1 MQPVQKKK
9 ESLLFEGHHVRQRK
23 RDKQIPAAEMKR
35 KEVTVVVT
43 QVVREAVVCV
53 PLLVHCRIV
62 MY

>member
-1 MQPVQKKK
+1 MKAG
-9 ESLLFEGHHVRQRK
+9 ETSEF
-23 RDKQIPAAEMKR
+23 PAAEMKR

-43 QVVREAVVCV
+43 QVVREAVVRV